1 MYAQLHLELQEMKL
15 RSAAR
20 QLNYAGISCH
30 LPALT
35 SSPLPSPLL
44 HVRFRF
50 DWLADCLPRLSAD
63 NCSPWPLAPPRRATV
78 AAASLPVAI
87 SGVIAGHEGVIE

>member
-20 QLNYAGISCH
+20 QLNYAGISCR
-30 LPALT
+30 LPPAACRQT
-35 SSPLPSPLL
+35 PPPSSPLD
-44 HVRFRF
+44 VCFRS

-63 NCSPWPLAPPRRATV
+63 NCSPWPPAPHEQLLLLVFLWP
-78 AAASLPVAI
+78 SLESSLDMKV
-87 SGVIAGHEGVIE
+87 

>member
-20 QLNYAGISCH
+20 HLNYAGISCR
-30 LPALT
+30 LPPEH
-35 SSPLPSPLL
+35 SSPSPLD
-44 HVRFRF
+44 VCFRF

-63 NCSPWPLAPPRRATV
+63 NCSPWPPAPPRATV
-78 AAASLPVAI
+78 AVALPVAI
-87 SGVIAGHEGVIE
+87 SGVIPGHEGVIE